1 IGIEHSAL
9 IDSLDA
15 KLDTC
20 IERIH
25 QYHGKAVLA
34 HIYDRRNG
42 IIEQLGFIPNNLII
56 DGIELNKVEDIKRF
70 NLDYPLYQ
78 DLPCFINSDA
88 HRLSDIKNCAYPIS
102 PSKYESFWS

>member
-1 IGIEHSAL
+1 MDKGL
-9 IDSLDA
+9 ILES
-15 KLDTC
+15 
-20 IERIH
+20 EY
-25 QYHGKAVLA
+25 QE
-34 HIYDRRNG
+34 
-42 IIEQLGFIPNNLII
+42 IISFYGHEMNKVQLV